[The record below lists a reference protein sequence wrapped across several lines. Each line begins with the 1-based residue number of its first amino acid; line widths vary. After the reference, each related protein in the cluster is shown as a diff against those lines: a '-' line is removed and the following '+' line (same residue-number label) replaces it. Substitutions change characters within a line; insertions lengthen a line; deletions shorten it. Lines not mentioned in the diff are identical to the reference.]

1 MAKKPWKHSEHQEV
15 TYNSKH
21 WMLLEELRNK
31 AAQIMKVL
39 ERVRLEPIVHG
50 SVARGDVNAE
60 SDIDIFVPNLMS
72 SFVVEAALEKAGLSA
87 SKRVLVQATP
97 TYSMK
102 AYIEIDEGTTVS
114 FPLMKMR
121 RVEEEFYRFGGEA
134 TFENLRRKQRS
145 AGVDKRLVLIE
156 PTEKGHL
163 ESVVTGQEEHVARLL
178 GISAETVSDRVRTL
192 LRRDKIGR
200 TGVFI
205 KRELKENES
214 FEMVLNQ
221 MAKQNPA
228 VRRRLTS
235 LG

>member
-1 MAKKPWKHSEHQEV
+1 MAKKPWKHSEQQEV

-31 AAQIMKVL
+31 AAQIMKAL
-39 ERVRLEPIVHG
+39 ERVRLDPIVHG

-60 SDIDIFVPNLMS
+60 SDIDIFVPTLMS
-72 SFVVEAALEKAGLSA
+72 SFVVEAALEKAGISA

-114 FPLMKMR
+114 FHLMKMR

-134 TFENLRRKQRS
+134 TLENLRRKQRS